1 MSDRIITSHRP
12 RRLRRN
18 AIIRDLVAET
28 RLNPDGLIQPYFV
41 CDGSDIREEIRGL
54 PGINRESVDKLIES
68 IAEDMKLGIKRIM
81 LFGVTDRKDEQAS
94 SATSDDN
101 PALRA
106 CRELKQKFGEDLFVS
121 ADVCLCGYT
130 DHGHCGLLENEGVNN
145 DHSVEVLT
153 EMALTLARVGCDC
166 VAPSDMM
173 DGRIG
178 SIRQAL
184 ERDGFTNTLI
194 MAYTAKYSSA
204 YYGPFRE
211 AAQSSP
217 KFGDRKSYQM
227 DFRNTKEALVEL
239 ELDLSEGADIV
250 MVKPALAYLDII
262 AAFRDVSSAPVA
274 AYNVSG
280 EYTAVKLMAQAG
292 LGDEQALTLEN
303 LTAMTRAGASIIL
316 SYHTRDIL
324 KNGWLND

>member
-1 MSDRIITSHRP
+1 MSNRTITIHRP
-12 RRLRRN
+12 RRLRRS
-18 AIIRDLVAET
+18 AVIRDMVAET
-28 RLNPDGLIQPYFV
+28 TLNPAGLIQPYFV
-41 CDGSDIREEIRGL
+41 CDGSGVREEINGL
-54 PGINRESVDKLIES
+54 PGIYRESVDKLVES
-68 IAEDMKLGIKRIM
+68 VAEDMRLGVKRVM
-81 LFGVTDRKDEQAS
+81 LFGVTDRKDERAS
-94 SATSDDN
+94 SALSDDN

-106 CRELKQKFGEDLFVS
+106 CRELKQKFADDLFVS

-130 DHGHCGLLENEGVNN
+130 DHGHCGLLGNNEVTN

-153 EMALTLARVGCDC
+153 QMALTLAQAGCDC

-178 SIRQAL
+178 AIRQAL
-184 ERDGFTNTLI
+184 ESEGFNNTLI

-292 LGDEQALTLEN
+292 LGDEKALTLEN
-303 LTAMTRAGASIIL
+303 LTAITRAGASIIL

-324 KNGWLND
+324 KNEWLND